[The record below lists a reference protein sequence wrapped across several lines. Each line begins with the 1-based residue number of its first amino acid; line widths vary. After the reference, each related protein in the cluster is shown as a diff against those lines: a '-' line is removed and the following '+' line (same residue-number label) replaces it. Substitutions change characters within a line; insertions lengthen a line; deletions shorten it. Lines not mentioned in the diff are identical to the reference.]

1 MFSGIGVPQRDSDP
15 VYDSNL
21 NAIDDQER
29 AHLAEHARVFQNND
43 DDAMEVDDDP
53 EFDDP
58 VASSQQSQ
66 SKEAE
71 EEFLSRSKFQH
82 RRIPVSE
89 PGSPE
94 PSASPSQQGIH
105 SEHVDYDDATEDN
118 RPRAA
123 ADGESLNA
131 VDASVFPDFR
141 KQHFGDGIESNPP
154 LFRQGVTSN
163 STWQSYSECGSSVRN
178 MRPVRSM
185 CWNIPAELFAR
196 DGQRFRHW
204 STPNDNM
211 HRAAQIA
218 AILGMAFTPTSKGF
232 M

>member
-1 MFSGIGVPQRDSDP
+1 MSVDQDEE
-15 VYDSNL
+15 YDEPAL
-21 NAIDDQER
+21 
-29 AHLAEHARVFQNND
+29 
-43 DDAMEVDDDP
+43 
-53 EFDDP
+53 
-58 VASSQQSQ
+58 SSQQMQ
-66 SKEAE
+66 SEEAKE
-71 EEFLSRSKFQH
+71 EEGPFLSRNRAQQ
-82 RRIPVSE
+82 RRITVSP
-89 PGSPE
+89 PGTPE
-94 PSASPSQQGIH
+94 PSASPLQRRIH

-123 ADGESLNA
+123 ADGESHTA
-131 VDASVFPDFR
+131 VDASAFSDFR
-141 KQHFGDGIESNPP
+141 AQHFGDGIQSNPP

-204 STPNDNM
+204 STPNENT

-218 AILGMAFTPTSKGF
+218 AILGMTFTPTSKGF